1 MEEYQLVTVEE
12 MREMLHDEAYVDI
25 SGETELCDGLIGGG
39 FGAEFIC
46 WWRPNL
52 LRDHLLVEECMSR
65 DDINWHYTTHAYDY
79 RTIAYIRYL
88 WYNPLV
94 WIPIPEDI
102 TKKYFVSG
110 RIAEERFVKRLDPYY
125 HETPKN
131 NPISSLIHTT
141 MLDWFAE
148 KLPKLDWTT
157 KIDIFEEKDLIF
169 DICFWKYLTT
179 DDRPL
184 MTSIWDGGKFDLSL
198 VQLFSPSIFLE
209 NMKTIAHR
217 QGKTRAAEIVRLF
230 RKDWQRI
237 VGMKFFDVDKVSK
250 EQIEDFRSCLFE
262 GMDYYLE
269 QWEAEQP
276 KQPKPKKE
284 QRPTPKS
291 ITFKMGNITD
301 GHLQMLRLKLIDA
314 GWIARDTQPDDF
326 TKLFTGKLNSTQITW
341 TGNVGKGMLVFLFSK
356 MAEQGYIVVPTNHSI
371 TTILENH
378 FIDAD
383 GNNLSGLNSSKE
395 STKHLPIVKECLD
408 ILQLEADAD

>member
-1 MEEYQLVTVEE
+1 MIDDEQYYDIPFEDYDVPYVTLEQMHE
-12 MREMLHDEAYVDI
+12 LSPNTKLNKDEQ
-25 SGETELCDGLIGGG
+25 TGLYYTDYFHIY
-39 FGAEFIC
+39 AT
-46 WWRPNL
+46 PNL
-52 LRDHLLVEECMSR
+52 LCAHYLVELLMEDPKKVDWAKVTHGYSKY
-65 DDINWHYTTHAYDY
+65 DIEYIEHIYTH
-79 RTIAYIRYL
+79 
-88 WYNPLV
+88 PLV
-94 WIPIPEDI
+94 WVDKLPDKLQKEIVVVGKIAQEKSSYERSCCSPYENFFFNMFYDRVLWFADNMPTGKDYGYFSIYHSDFILWNYLTEERSYYDPHEDEEKPIFFKVDI
-102 TKKYFVSG
+102 FLRNINY
-110 RIAEERFVKRLDPYY
+110 IAEHR
-125 HETPKN
+125 
-131 NPISSLIHTT
+131 
-141 MLDWFAE
+141 
-148 KLPKLDWTT
+148 
-157 KIDIFEEKDLIF
+157 
-169 DICFWKYLTT
+169 
-179 DDRPL
+179 
-184 MTSIWDGGKFDLSL
+184 GGAK
-198 VQLFSPSIFLE
+198 
-209 NMKTIAHR
+209 
-217 QGKTRAAEIVRLF
+217 AAELVRLF
-230 RKDWQRI
+230 RQDWPSI
-237 VGMKFFDVDKVSK
+237 VALKLFCIEYMS
-250 EQIEDFRSCLFE
+250 EQQIEAFRLALFE
-262 GMDYYLE
+262 GMERNLCK
-269 QWEAEQP
+269 WEAEQP